1 MNDYKTITKLFE
13 NDQDEIGFRLF
24 KESNIIKLNN
34 KNNNN
39 YDNNQIEFNTQSKLI
54 NYRNVCIEVEIEL
67 VIPFDETD
75 QGKKSIPKL
84 IALKNSYEIVKNL
97 KIQLNN
103 VIISNESNIQ
113 SSNLV
118 NFILNNSYN

>member
-1 MNDYKTITKLFE
+1 MNDYKTITRLFE

-39 YDNNQIEFNTQSKLI
+39 YDNNQIEFNTQSLASKII
-54 NYRNVCIEVEIEL
+54 NYSNAYIEVEIEL

-75 QGKKSIPKL
+75 QGKNPS
-84 IALKNSYEIVKNL
+84 
-97 KIQLNN
+97 LN
-103 VIISNESNIQ
+103 
-113 SSNLV
+113 
-118 NFILNNSYN
+118 